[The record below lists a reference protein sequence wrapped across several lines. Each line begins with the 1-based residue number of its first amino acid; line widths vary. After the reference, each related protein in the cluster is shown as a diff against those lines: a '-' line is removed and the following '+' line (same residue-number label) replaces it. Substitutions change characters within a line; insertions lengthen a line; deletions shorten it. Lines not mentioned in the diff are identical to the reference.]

1 MERDWWWCRCPGIEK
16 APVHPGPI
24 YWLNHNNWSQS
35 HKSARGILIFKSFT
49 NFNIKTNFKNVVF
62 KQIQNI
68 TGIILNVYLFS
79 QRHSTKFMQVEKG
92 TYLACWFLPG
102 QMKVIGSRENGNLS
116 HVHRLILKCSCM
128 WYPTPNPNP
137 LLLSLPLSLSLLS
150 SPLSPL
156 TLSIY
161 HLSIHP
167 SLSPYISTSIHPP
180 IHPSIHILKIT
191 TLS

>member
-1 MERDWWWCRCPGIEK
+1 
-16 APVHPGPI
+16 
-24 YWLNHNNWSQS
+24 
-35 HKSARGILIFKSFT
+35 
-49 NFNIKTNFKNVVF
+49 
-62 KQIQNI
+62 
-68 TGIILNVYLFS
+68 
-79 QRHSTKFMQVEKG
+79 MQVEKG
-92 TYLACWFLPG
+92 TYLACWFLPVR
-102 QMKVIGSRENGNLS
+102 MKVIGSRENGNLS

-150 SPLSPL
+150 STLSPL

-180 IHPSIHILKIT
+180 IHPSVYLFTYWKLLPSPKKIQARSNPVLWAHCWFKVLT
-191 TLS
+191 GWSTCGNAPLYLSQHKHRSGCSVLTKRKPDCGNANVVDALVPHCPPISNWRNETPY